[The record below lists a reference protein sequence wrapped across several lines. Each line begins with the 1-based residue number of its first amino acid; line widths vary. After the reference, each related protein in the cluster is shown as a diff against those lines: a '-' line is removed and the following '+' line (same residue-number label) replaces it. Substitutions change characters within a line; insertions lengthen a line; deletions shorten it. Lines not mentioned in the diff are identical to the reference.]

1 MCKIKFRAFGLVVV
15 FVGALA
21 IKCRF
26 SCRATSSASGEAP
39 DLFGYSLSN
48 ACGEECDVRQAMLT
62 YGKKRHFLFS
72 ADINIHTK
80 KREIREVKTSG
91 EVFFIIAV

>member
-1 MCKIKFRAFGLVVV
+1 MLSLTWCRIKFRTFGLVLE
-15 FVGALA
+15 FVLALA
-21 IKCRF
+21 RKCRF
-26 SCRATSSASGEAP
+26 SCRATSFASGEAP

-72 ADINIHTK
+72 AGFNIHT
-80 KREIREVKTSG
+80 
-91 EVFFIIAV
+91 